1 MTAGL
6 PTISPLPP
14 PNWNRS
20 LFDWIIKSSI
30 TFVWLFVVRA
40 ENAMMGGVQ
49 CFLSPPKPSSTSCW
63 WDRNWNWTLFNW
75 AGELSTPKLKPR
87 RLNKIT
93 VMEISQSINHFRV
106 HWLFKMRRLKVK
118 TQHDI
123 LFLWSRW
130 IFSVW
135 ENWRTCGAIS
145 MPWGQRITRITWI
158 TWITLQCR
166 FLDSSGLAP
175 SQAHHASIQVK
186 TL

>member
-1 MTAGL
+1 MAAGL

-75 AGELSTPKLKPR
+75 AGELSTPKLKPK

-106 HWLFKMRRLKVK
+106 HWLFKTRRLKVK
-118 TQHDI
+118 TQQDIPAPSIFMKQMDI
-123 LFLWSRW
+123 LSVGKLTNLWCDQYA
-130 IFSVW
+130 VGP
-135 ENWRTCGAIS
+135 EDN
-145 MPWGQRITRITWI
+145 
-158 TWITLQCR
+158 
-166 FLDSSGLAP
+166 
-175 SQAHHASIQVK
+175 
-186 TL
+186 

>member
-49 CFLSPPKPSSTSCW
+49 CFLSPPKPSSSSCS

-87 RLNKIT
+87 RLNKIA

-106 HWLFKMRRLKVK
+106 HRLFKKVK
-118 TQHDI
+118 GQNSIWYSIFMKQMNI
-123 LFLWSRW
+123 LSVGKLTNLWCDQYA
-130 IFSVW
+130 VGP
-135 ENWRTCGAIS
+135 EDN
-145 MPWGQRITRITWI
+145 
-158 TWITLQCR
+158 
-166 FLDSSGLAP
+166 
-175 SQAHHASIQVK
+175 
-186 TL
+186 

>member
-49 CFLSPPKPSSTSCW
+49 CFLSPPKPSSTSCSR
-63 WDRNWNWTLFNW
+63 DRNWNWTLFNW

-106 HWLFKMRRLKVK
+106 QWLFKMRRLKVK

-123 LFLWSRW
+123 
-130 IFSVW
+130 
-135 ENWRTCGAIS
+135 
-145 MPWGQRITRITWI
+145 P
-158 TWITLQCR
+158 
-166 FLDSSGLAP
+166 AP
-175 SQAHHASIQVK
+175 SIFMKQMDILSVGKLTNLWCDQYAVGPEDN
-186 TL
+186 

>member
-30 TFVWLFVVRA
+30 TFVWLFVVKA

-49 CFLSPPKPSSTSCW
+49 CFLSPPKPSSTSCSG
-63 WDRNWNWTLFNW
+63 DRNWNWTLFNW

-106 HWLFKMRRLKVK
+106 HLLFKMRRLKVK

-123 LFLWSRW
+123 L
-130 IFSVW
+130 
-135 ENWRTCGAIS
+135 
-145 MPWGQRITRITWI
+145 
-158 TWITLQCR
+158 
-166 FLDSSGLAP
+166 AP
-175 SQAHHASIQVK
+175 SIFMKQMNILSVGKLTNLWCDQYAVGPEDN
-186 TL
+186 